1 MTEWLSIEKNPKPCY
16 NGFRF
21 SMSAKTTNHKIHKLG
36 KKLKHTM
43 KNHKKQKRKK
53 HLIFFTLWGLFG
65 VVLLCDFVQ
74 YFASKKQNLSNF
86 VLDRDAQP
94 HIDKLATKPIF
105 FDVPNSA
112 KSAHASAIVNIERLQ
127 LADKNN
133 TTLTNMLLY
142 FAGSREGASD
152 VCIYQSF
159 FSPPKP
165 YAKSSDKSRTKHLS
179 ENPQKDLAKDK
190 GWSEPRAI
198 LCPNDLSKMAGKF
211 IKKLGNP
218 VSFIDAKGR
227 VHLFVV
233 GVSMGGWATSKIYW
247 AVFDRE
253 LSSLNFV
260 RELHLSPIL
269 NLSHL
274 VRNPAMILDNGGFVL
289 PIYNEFAQ
297 KYPLLLEINGDYE
310 VLSTQK
316 PFYKDLPRNQLQPS
330 FVPLDFSKYFGVSR
344 RYGVDSSMKAAL
356 CEREKMGKN
365 SCKTLSTNLQ
375 NFDSSSVLFRLGDFV
390 FLLHNRAKNA
400 QSKNANN
407 REELW
412 LYKLQDFDI
421 AKSSL
426 ENHLGGGQVNFKPIE
441 RLDELEGKEVS
452 YPSVAINSEFVHIS
466 YTYGREHIRTL
477 LLPKSHKPKSH
488 KKEEQ

>member
-1 MTEWLSIEKNPKPCY
+1 MKKRNQKSQEEK
-16 NGFRF
+16 
-21 SMSAKTTNHKIHKLG
+21 H
-36 KKLKHTM
+36 
-43 KNHKKQKRKK
+43 KK
-53 HLIFFTLWGLFG
+53 HLVFFTLWVAFG
-65 VVLLCDFVQ
+65 IFLLCDFLQ
-74 YFASKKQNLSNF
+74 YFASKKQNPSNF
-86 VLDRDAQP
+86 VLDREAQL
-94 HIDKLATKPIF
+94 HIDKPLKELIF

-112 KSAHASAIVNIERLQ
+112 KSAHASAIVNIESLQ
-127 LADKNN
+127 LADKDNAI
-133 TTLTNMLLY
+133 LTNMLLY

-165 YAKSSDKSRTKHLS
+165 YAKSSDKSHTKHLRK
-179 ENPQKDLAKDK
+179 NPQKDLAKNK

-198 LCPNDLSKMAGKF
+198 LCPRDLSKMAGKF

-218 VSFIDAKGR
+218 VSFIDSKGR

-247 AVFDRE
+247 AVFDKE
-253 LSSLNFV
+253 LYSLNFV

-297 KYPLLLEINGDYE
+297 KYPLLLEINSDYE

-330 FVPLDFSKYFGVSR
+330 FVPLDFDKSFGVSR
-344 RYGVDSSMKAAL
+344 RYGADNSMKASL
-356 CEREKMGKN
+356 CEREKAGKN
-365 SCKTLSTNLQ
+365 SCNTLSTNLQ

-390 FLLHNRAKNA
+390 FLLHNRAKNTE
-400 QSKNANN
+400 SKNANN

-421 AKSSL
+421 VQSSL
-426 ENHLGGGQVNFKPIE
+426 EKHLGEGGEVNFKPIM

-452 YPSVAINSEFVHIS
+452 YPSVAVNSEFVHIS

-477 LLPKSHKPKSH
+477 LLPKLHKPKSH
-488 KKEEQ
+488 KKEAQ

>member
-1 MTEWLSIEKNPKPCY
+1 MKKRNQKSQEEK
-16 NGFRF
+16 
-21 SMSAKTTNHKIHKLG
+21 H
-36 KKLKHTM
+36 
-43 KNHKKQKRKK
+43 KK
-53 HLIFFTLWGLFG
+53 HLVFFTLWVAFG
-65 VVLLCDFVQ
+65 IFLLCDFLQ
-74 YFASKKQNLSNF
+74 YFASKKQNPSNF
-86 VLDRDAQP
+86 VLDREAQL
-94 HIDKLATKPIF
+94 HIDKPLKELIF

-112 KSAHASAIVNIERLQ
+112 KSAHASAIVNIESLQ
-127 LADKNN
+127 LADKDNAI
-133 TTLTNMLLY
+133 LTNMLLY

-165 YAKSSDKSRTKHLS
+165 YAKSSDKSHTKHLRK
-179 ENPQKDLAKDK
+179 NPQKDLAKNK

-198 LCPNDLSKMAGKF
+198 LCPRDLSKMAGKF

-218 VSFIDAKGR
+218 VSFIDSKGR

-247 AVFDRE
+247 AVFDKE
-253 LSSLNFV
+253 LYSLNFV

-297 KYPLLLEINGDYE
+297 KYPLLLEINSDYE

-330 FVPLDFSKYFGVSR
+330 FIPLDFDKSFGVSR
-344 RYGVDSSMKAAL
+344 RYGADNSMKASL
-356 CEREKMGKN
+356 CEREKAGKN
-365 SCKTLSTNLQ
+365 SCNTLSTNLQ

-390 FLLHNRAKNA
+390 FLLHNRAKNTE
-400 QSKNANN
+400 SKNANN

-421 AKSSL
+421 VQSSL
-426 ENHLGGGQVNFKPIE
+426 EKHLGGGGVNFKPIM

-452 YPSVAINSEFVHIS
+452 YPSVAVNSEFVHIS

-477 LLPKSHKPKSH
+477 LLPKLHKPKSH
-488 KKEEQ
+488 KKEAQ